1 MSTVRV
7 IQNKQRLTKE
17 GNAPLYITFYLGK
30 EKLMLLWGTE
40 RNVY

>member
-30 EKLMLLWGTE
+30 EKLMLP
-40 RNVY
+40 

>member
-17 GNAPLYITFYLGK
+17 GNAPLYITFYIGK
-30 EKLMLLWGTE
+30 RKTDASLQSICV
-40 RNVY
+40 RH